1 MFPAKNSAKN
11 NAKNSAK
18 NSAENSAENSAKNS
32 ADYRAVRKSEEIFL
46 AYCIAAGGFRLTFG

>member
-11 NAKNSAK
+11 NAK